1 MKKHLFT
8 IAAVAFAL
16 CACQKAETG
25 TNEVTPGV
33 NEEVGAP
40 QQILIGTNLKSSE
53 LVTKASVDYWNGQK
67 VYVIGYDNAKIGTA
81 TGVSEEDGFIMPN
94 IPGTAPIYDE
104 DSDDSRKGQLGFT
117 EKFYYDEDVKS
128 YDFVGYYLGEGVEKA
143 AGDITVENGIMT
155 VDFEIDGTQDVLAAT
170 TDRLNAEERKFEEEE
185 GVWKVVNKDYVYS
198 AFAARRD
205 VQPTLKFNH
214 MLTKFSFKVKYG
226 SKEGAEAFELKT
238 IALATYTN
246 GTLTLNPEDRK
257 PVANYNGEAEAVKD
271 TVKIINTGVAFENYT
286 GVDDDNLYKQ
296 YGECMVLSGETSYNM
311 KLTYFQGNTDDKDH
325 DFSKDIEIVN
335 VNWINDGDRTDTFQP
350 GKHYVVYV
358 TVYGLEEIKVDIELE
373 RWDEEGR
380 VNIDPDDIPEA
391 IGNYPED
398 GPTE

>member
-53 LVTKASVDYWNGQK
+53 LVTKASVDYWNGQT

-81 TGVSEEDGFIMPN
+81 TEVSEGDVFIMPN
-94 IPGTAPIYDE
+94 IPGIVPENAAYSE
-104 DSDDSRKGQLGFT
+104 EALKGELDFG

-128 YDFVGYYLGEGVEKA
+128 YDFVGYYLGDNVATE
-143 AGDITVENGIMT
+143 AGNITVENGIMT

-185 GVWKVVNKDYVYS
+185 GVWKVVREDYVYS

-226 SKEGAEAFELKT
+226 SEEGARDFKLKT

-271 TVKIINTGVAFENYT
+271 TVKINNESVVFEDYT
-286 GVDDDNLYKQ
+286 GVDDDSLYKP

-311 KLTYFQGNTDDKDH
+311 KLTYFQEHTDDKNH
-325 DFSKDIEIVN
+325 DFSKDIEIEN

-358 TVYGLEEIKVDIELE
+358 TVYGLEEIKVDVKLE